1 LPAEPWQRVKGIFQ
15 EALQRSPEARAT
27 FLGEACGGDA
37 ALRSEVESLLAAH
50 HEAGGFLS
58 QPLTAP
64 VTAPLLASELEGRR
78 IGPYKVVGRVGHGGM
93 GVVYRAVR
101 DDDAFRK
108 LVALKLVR
116 GETGSEYAE
125 RRFRQERQILAR
137 LQHPNIASVLDGGAT
152 EEGQPYLVMEYVE
165 GRPITTYCDEQGLG
179 TRERLSMFITVCGA
193 VQYAHQ
199 NLVVHRDLKPGNILV
214 TGDGT
219 PKLLDFGIA
228 KLLAAGVD
236 PEVAPTATLLPM
248 MTPEYASPEQ
258 VRGQPVT
265 TASDVYSLGVLLY
278 ELLAGRRPYT
288 VTGESLEQIVR
299 TVCETEPPPPSSAA
313 RTLDAGAATAT
324 PIRTRPTAS
333 ELRGD
338 LDTIVLRA
346 LDKEPARRYAS
357 VQELAD
363 DVRRHL
369 DGRPVRAR
377 PDTLG
382 YRAGKFVRRH
392 RVAVAATA
400 LVALSLVI
408 AVFVTLR
415 QRSIAEAQRAR
426 AERRFTDVRQLA
438 NSFLFEVEAAIR
450 DLPGSTPARQLV
462 VQKALQHL
470 DSLAQEASGDPVLQA
485 ELAGA
490 YMKVGDVQGNP
501 LGANMGDTAGAIA
514 SYKKEVAIREALAST
529 GDRQATYELAAAY
542 RRLGL
547 LEDEA
552 GQTPAGVRH
561 LRQAQDLARRLL
573 ERDPNDD
580 KARRLLA
587 YAHDGAGLLALKT
600 GDHHGAEEDQRAAVA
615 IWEAAVAARPDDEEA
630 LRGVHIAGG
639 DLARTLRVTGRLP
652 EATAQYR
659 RALDA
664 AETRQRLRP
673 RDPQARRDVSNGNTN
688 LAVALYKQGE
698 PEKAVPFIVQSL
710 AFDEEMLRADPKN
723 SQVQRDVSWDL
734 SFLSELAAATGKLEE
749 ALSYQRRSL
758 AMDAARAAA
767 SPDSFQARK
776 DLAESWSA
784 TSDLLSR
791 LRRPEEALAD
801 SRRSVALFE
810 ELLEKN
816 PDQSRVQQLMAVQY
830 GRQGTI
836 LESLAAG
843 GATDTVGARRDACT
857 AFRRSLDLWKGLEAR
872 GAAID
877 DEYRARRAETEQ
889 ASARCTAA

>member
-1 LPAEPWQRVKGIFQ
+1 MPAEPWQRVKGLFQ
-15 EALQRSPEARAT
+15 EALQRSPEERDA
-27 FLGEACGGDA
+27 FLADACGGDL
-37 ALRSEVESLLAAH
+37 ALLSEVESLLAAH

-58 QPLTAP
+58 QPATSPTAD
-64 VTAPLLASELEGRR
+64 APAELEGRR
-78 IGPYKVVGRVGHGGM
+78 IGPYRLLGRVGQGGM
-93 GVVYRAVR
+93 GVVYRSVR

-108 LVALKLVR
+108 VVALKLVR
-116 GETGSEYAE
+116 GGTGSEYAE

-137 LQHPNIASVLDGGAT
+137 LQHPHIATILDGGTT

-179 TRERLSMFITVCGA
+179 TRERLSMFITVCAA

-199 NLVVHRDLKPGNILV
+199 SLVVHRDLKPGNILV
-214 TGDGT
+214 TADGT

-236 PEVAPTATLLPM
+236 PDEAPTATLMPL

-288 VTGESLEQIVR
+288 VAGESLVEIVR

-313 RTLDAGAATAT
+313 RTLALEATVR
-324 PIRTRPTAS
+324 PVRTRPAAS
-333 ELRGD
+333 ELKGD

-346 LDKEPARRYAS
+346 LHKEPARRYAS

-392 RVAVAATA
+392 RVAVAAA
-400 LVALSLVI
+400 AVVALSLVT
-408 AVFVTLR
+408 AVFTTLR
-415 QRSIAEAQRAR
+415 QRSLAEAQRAR
-426 AERRFTDVRQLA
+426 AERRFADVRQLA
-438 NSFLFEVEAAIR
+438 NSFLFEIEAAIR

-470 DSLAQEASGDPVLQA
+470 DSLAQEAGGDPVLQA
-485 ELAGA
+485 ELAVA
-490 YMKVGDVQGNP
+490 YQKVGDVQGDP
-501 LGANMGDTAGAIA
+501 HVANMGDTAGAIA
-514 SYKKEVAIREALAST
+514 SYRKEVAIREALGAT
-529 GDRQATYELAAAY
+529 GGRQATYELAGAL

-552 GQTPAGVRH
+552 GETQAAVQH
-561 LRQAQDLARRLL
+561 LKQALGLARSLL
-573 ERDPNDD
+573 EQDAGDD

-587 YAHDGAGLLALKT
+587 YAYDGAGRLALKT
-600 GDHHGAEEDQRAAVA
+600 GDHRAAEADQRAALA
-615 IWEAAVAARPDDEEA
+615 IWEAAVAARSDDEEA
-630 LRGVHIAGG
+630 LRGLHIVHGA
-639 DLARTLRVTGRLP
+639 LARTLRVSGRLP
-652 EATAQYR
+652 EATAQCR
-659 RALDA
+659 RALEA
-664 AETRQRLRP
+664 AEARQRLRP
-673 RDPQARRDVSNGNTN
+673 RDAEARRDVSNGNTN

-698 PEKAVPFIVQSL
+698 FDEAAPFIARSL

-749 ALSYQRRSL
+749 ALAYQRRSL
-758 AMDAARAAA
+758 AMDDARAAA

-776 DLAESWSA
+776 DLAESWAA
-784 TSDLLSR
+784 TSDLLDR
-791 LRRPEEALAD
+791 LRRPDEALAA
-801 SRRSVALFE
+801 SRRSVELFE
-810 ELLEKN
+810 QLLDKN
-816 PDQSRVQQLMAVQY
+816 PDQTRVQQLMAAQY
-830 GRQGTI
+830 GRQGAM
-836 LESLAAG
+836 LEAVAVGSAAD
-843 GATDTVGARRDACT
+843 AALVRRRDACA
-857 AFRRSLDLWKGLEAR
+857 AFRRSLDLWKGLEAK

-877 DEYRARRAETEQ
+877 DEYRPRRAE
-889 ASARCTAA
+889 ADKAAARCTGA